1 MDLPPLAVHIV
12 LEHPLTLVLAH
23 EKPHSQPR
31 REASG
36 QPGPQRGGE
45 GSEEKLE
52 KGKTNKSHY
61 GPGRAAERSEPIFLD
76 LSFYY
81 GFT

>member
-45 GSEEKLE
+45 GSEVKLE
-52 KGKTNKSHY
+52 KGKTITACKTIMAQ
-61 GPGRAAERSEPIFLD
+61 GERSEQIFWMI
-76 LSFYY
+76 F
-81 GFT
+81 